1 MEQPTEEVSVAQR
14 RIQDQVGDLGV
25 IETGLPASKRS
36 PSSRSLT
43 VDNVPI
49 NRRSNDKGVVKRI
62 ADSIVHRA
70 PEKGESVVGDN
81 KSLGTEDVTRPG
93 RIILKKCEAAVPS
106 SSLLNRLY
114 KNREGRKKTILHS
127 MRVDVP
133 AGSITAILGTS
144 ESGKSTLL
152 KFMAGCMDKNMAYDG
167 IVNLQGSTSYL
178 PRETNLHRFYTP
190 RTYIRHYDRLLSSR
204 AQGGGCNNMPNRFKR
219 NQSSDSNGDNGGR
232 PPMRRTS
239 SIMTHDDVEN
249 LLDNLRIDHERR
261 DTIVGDVF
269 RRGLSPGEQRRL
281 ELGLLVLGAPD
292 TLFCENPVEGLD
304 SETSLQL
311 MEFLKGYS
319 SNSSRRVIVTLNRP
333 SLFVWN
339 LIDNVILLSRGRI
352 VFEGPRF
359 DMESFFSHHKMPT
372 PARFSP
378 LEHYLAVVNNFR
390 RPNVSVDWESAF
402 KKWQEEGDDDNE
414 DGLADDIETCF
425 PTAIP
430 NVMIPSMQS
439 RSNNEESSSCLSY
452 LCCCFGKWSP
462 KFIELLRRYLLQM
475 ALNPGILQLRFGM
488 YTMLSLILGML
499 FFNLEQ
505 DFSYQQVNSHAALL
519 FYSSSFYIFMVVAIL
534 PFLAIDHQIKE
545 KEVLNGFYHPITHHL
560 AVSVAAIPTVFIMS
574 LVISV
579 ILVNMVQL
587 ENGIMFFLILTLALW
602 CGESL
607 AILVSLCTKN
617 YILGIVGCAGVSDQL
632 IQLV

>member
-1 MEQPTEEVSVAQR
+1 
-14 RIQDQVGDLGV
+14 
-25 IETGLPASKRS
+25 
-36 PSSRSLT
+36 
-43 VDNVPI
+43 
-49 NRRSNDKGVVKRI
+49 
-62 ADSIVHRA
+62 
-70 PEKGESVVGDN
+70 
-81 KSLGTEDVTRPG
+81 
-93 RIILKKCEAAVPS
+93 
-106 SSLLNRLY
+106 
-114 KNREGRKKTILHS
+114 
-127 MRVDVP
+127 
-133 AGSITAILGTS
+133 
-144 ESGKSTLL
+144 
-152 KFMAGCMDKNMAYDG
+152 
-167 IVNLQGSTSYL
+167 
-178 PRETNLHRFYTP
+178 
-190 RTYIRHYDRLLSSR
+190 
-204 AQGGGCNNMPNRFKR
+204 
-219 NQSSDSNGDNGGR
+219 
-232 PPMRRTS
+232 
-239 SIMTHDDVEN
+239 
-249 LLDNLRIDHERR
+249 
-261 DTIVGDVF
+261 
-269 RRGLSPGEQRRL
+269 
-281 ELGLLVLGAPD
+281 
-292 TLFCENPVEGLD
+292 
-304 SETSLQL
+304 
-311 MEFLKGYS
+311 
-319 SNSSRRVIVTLNRP
+319 
-333 SLFVWN
+333 

-439 RSNNEESSSCLSY
+439 RSNNEASSSCSSY
-452 LCCCFGKWSP
+452 FCCCFGKWSP